1 MKFLTGGTMK
11 KYFIIG
17 IICEKCG
24 DQTDFKIS
32 KPKVQEIK
40 CPKCGI
46 LTPNWQ
52 INYSV
57 RAKNEKEAQ
66 EILEE
71 EM

>member
-1 MKFLTGGTMK
+1 MK

-24 DQTDFKIS
+24 DQIDFRAS

-40 CPKCGI
+40 CPKCGT
-46 LTPNWQ
+46 LTPHWQ
-52 INYSV
+52 IDYSV
-57 RAKNEKEAQ
+57 RAKNEKEVQ